1 MAKKQVNNQKIR
13 KAKNML
19 NIDMFRNEI
28 LKDCEDRECKLFKLR
43 SCPGELCDVNKDRYG
58 HCDSCLCESIEWLFR
73 EHVPVKITQE
83 EKSYIRHIVN
93 PIKNK
98 ANYICKT
105 NNSIKIFEEKAS
117 EPLVMFLV
125 TDELSFS
132 EWEENKVYT
141 IKELYLW

>member
-1 MAKKQVNNQKIR
+1 MITNLDKYIEVLEGREEDPYCYLYQKR
-13 KAKNML
+13 TKEVEGCHA
-19 NIDMFRNEI
+19 RYH
-28 LKDCEDRECKLFKLR
+28 ECKN
-43 SCPGELCDVNKDRYG
+43 CIKDT
-58 HCDSCLCESIEWLFR
+58 IKWLFR
-73 EHVPVKITQE
+73 EHTPVKITQE

-105 NNSIKIFEEKAS
+105 NNSIKIFGEQVK
-117 EPLVMFLV
+117 EPLVTFLV

>member
-1 MAKKQVNNQKIR
+1 
-13 KAKNML
+13 ML
-19 NIDMFRNEI
+19 NVDMYRNEI
-28 LKDCEDRECKLFKLR
+28 LKDSEDRECKLFKLR
-43 SCPGELCDVNKDRYG
+43 SCPGELCDANKDRYG

-73 EHVPVKITQE
+73 EHTPVKITQE
-83 EKSYIRHIVN
+83 EKSYIRHIVD

-105 NNSIKIFEEKAS
+105 NNSIKIFGEQDK
-117 EPLVMFLV
+117 EPLVMFLT

-141 IKELYLW
+141 IKELYLC

>member
-1 MAKKQVNNQKIR
+1 M
-13 KAKNML
+13 
-19 NIDMFRNEI
+19 
-28 LKDCEDRECKLFKLR
+28 
-43 SCPGELCDVNKDRYG
+43 CDVNKDGYG

-73 EHVPVKITQE
+73 EHVPVKIIQE
-83 EKSYIRHIVN
+83 EKPYIRHIVN

-105 NNSIKIFEEKAS
+105 NNSIKIFGEQAK
-117 EPLVMFLV
+117 EPLVTFLV

-132 EWEENKVYT
+132 EWKENKVYT

>member
-1 MAKKQVNNQKIR
+1 
-13 KAKNML
+13 ML
-19 NIDMFRNEI
+19 NVDMYRNEI
-28 LKDCEDRECKLFKLR
+28 LKDSEDRECKLFKLR
-43 SCPGELCDVNKDRYG
+43 SCPDELCDVNKDRYG

-73 EHVPVKITQE
+73 EHTPVKITQE

>member
-1 MAKKQVNNQKIR
+1 
-13 KAKNML
+13 ML
-19 NIDMFRNEI
+19 NIDMFRDEI
-28 LKDCEDRECKLFKLR
+28 VKDGEVDGCKLFKLR
-43 SCPGELCDVNKDRYG
+43 SCSGELCDTEKDRDRY
-58 HCDSCLCESIEWLFR
+58 CDSCLCESIEWLFR
-73 EHVPVKITQE
+73 EHTPVKITQE

-132 EWEENKVYT
+132 EWEENKIYT
-141 IKELYLW
+141 IKELYLC